1 MDSILT
7 RQEIFPNLPAGAQDF
22 IFPAKVFLHQNKFRI
37 SVEASNRLQLAM
49 IILSPTIVGRQQL
62 STGGASPGT
71 IKSFFHSHHLLNA
84 HPHFLSS
91 STSFWSTY
99 QQHVCGFKFSDTM
112 VYFPWRCGSGNF
124 CGGILI
130 E

>member
-1 MDSILT
+1 M
-7 RQEIFPNLPAGAQDF
+7 
-22 IFPAKVFLHQNKFRI
+22 I

-112 VYFPWRCGSGNF
+112 VYFPWSLQV
-124 CGGILI
+124 GGVVLVIFVVVFLLNNLRHDGVPVDGVLFWFVVGVSTAVHCR
-130 E
+130 

>member
-84 HPHFLSS
+84 HPHGLFSIIIYFFLVNLP
-91 STSFWSTY
+91 TICMWF
-99 QQHVCGFKFSDTM
+99 Q
-112 VYFPWRCGSGNF
+112 
-124 CGGILI
+124 IL
-130 E
+130 